1 MGNNPFISHRM
12 FVAALN
18 NDNQPPAKPASG
30 VPPARAT
37 GPRSAQPPSQLTV
50 EQFAAFAARYWP
62 EFPSARGMEQ
72 WSS

>member
-18 NDNQPPAKPASG
+18 NDNHPPAAPMNGAPAL
-30 VPPARAT
+30 RAT
-37 GPRSAQPPSQLTV
+37 DPRSAQPPSQQTV
-50 EQFAAFAARYWP
+50 EQLAAFAPRYWP
-62 EFPSARGMEQ
+62 EFPSARGMER